1 MNSALPSPQPARKP
15 TMPPIVSVGPARPAN
30 TTISTSP
37 AMRVF
42 LAPIRLD
49 TQPVTS
55 IATAVTTR

>member
-1 MNSALPSPQPARKP
+1 MISLSCRRPASALNA
-15 TMPPIVSVGPARPAN
+15 TMRA
-30 TTISTSP
+30 SP
-37 AMRVF
+37 ATSVR